1 MYLNWNTFIEM
12 ILMALPI
19 VWVIVAFVVG
29 FLING
34 LKNHIRLKV
43 HLIKHFDTEVQMQ
56 IKDLEDKIKEKDK
69 LIRNLK
75 KQIDKKNAQLQEVK
89 AGTMIIN
96 EALVMK

>member
-1 MYLNWNTFIEM
+1 M

-89 AGTMIIN
+89 AGTTIIN
-96 EALVMK
+96 DALVMK